1 MADNPTPAVSESD
14 DDENPSGE
22 PDGTKTKDDADSEK
36 LELRRRRDS
45 ANAKLRQTEKTL
57 AETLAKLEALEH
69 KAAEGDDKKA
79 LELARN
85 KVQAAEA
92 ERDKWRKTAEKE
104 ALESRI
110 KTAAITELAEDSIDD
125 FWTLT
130 RSDFDLKIEDDGEF
144 EIVVK
149 SDPLMTVN
157 DYIKDFAKRK
167 PRFAKNPRSPGKG
180 EPIPGDGKAKS
191 GITMAQLNAMTSVEQ
206 QKVLAADPELRKK
219 VLDGFK
225 FS

>member
-1 MADNPTPAVSESD
+1 MADNSTPAVSESD
-14 DDENPSGE
+14 DDEIPSGE
-22 PDGTKTKDDADSEK
+22 PEGTKTKDDADSEK
-36 LELRRRRDS
+36 AELRRRRDS
-45 ANAKLRQTEKTL
+45 ANAKLRLTEKTL
-57 AETLAKLEALEH
+57 TETLAKLEALEQ

-110 KTAAITELAEDSIDD
+110 KTAAIPELAEDSIDD
-125 FWTLT
+125 FWTLS
-130 RSDFDLKIEDDGEF
+130 RSDFDLKVDDDGEF

-167 PRFAKNPRSPGKG
+167 PRFAKNPRAAGKG
-180 EPIPGDGKAKS
+180 DPAPADGKARS
-191 GITMAQLNAMTSVEQ
+191 SITMAQLNAMDSAEQ

-219 VLDGFK
+219 VLEGFK

>member
-1 MADNPTPAVSESD
+1 MADNSTPAVSESD
-14 DDENPSGE
+14 DDENLSGE
-22 PDGTKTKDDADSEK
+22 PDGTKTKEDVDSEK

-57 AETLAKLEALEH
+57 AETLAKLEALEQ

-110 KTAAITELAEDSIDD
+110 KTAAIPELAEDSIDD
-125 FWTLT
+125 FWTLS
-130 RSDFDLKIEDDGEF
+130 RSDFDLKVDDDGEF

-167 PRFAKNPRSPGKG
+167 PRFAKNPRATGKG
-180 EPIPGDGKAKS
+180 DPAPADGKARS
-191 GITMAQLNAMTSVEQ
+191 SITMAQLNAMDSAEQ

-219 VLDGFK
+219 VLEGFK

>member
-1 MADNPTPAVSESD
+1 MADNSTPAVSESD

-22 PDGTKTKDDADSEK
+22 PDGKQTKDDADSEK
-36 LELRRRRDS
+36 AELKRRRDS
-45 ANAKLRQTEKTL
+45 ANAKLRLTERTL
-57 AETLAKLEALEH
+57 AETLAKLEALEQ

-104 ALESRI
+104 ALEARI
-110 KTAAITELAEDSIDD
+110 KTAAIAELAEDSIDD

-167 PRFAKNPRSPGKG
+167 PRFAKNPRLPGKG
-180 EPIPGDGKAKS
+180 EAIPGDGKAKS
-191 GITMAQLNAMTSVEQ
+191 GVTMAQLNAMSSEEQ